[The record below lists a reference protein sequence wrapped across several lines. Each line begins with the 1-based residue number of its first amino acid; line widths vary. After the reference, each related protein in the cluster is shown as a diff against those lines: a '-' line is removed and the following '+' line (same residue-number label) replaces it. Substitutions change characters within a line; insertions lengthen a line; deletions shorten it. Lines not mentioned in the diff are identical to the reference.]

1 MKKYVYGCVAIVCV
15 AYLISMLMGVLGTT
29 IDTDFIMSDSLKSY
43 MTHDAVIVRSER
55 IVKGDKNGLLL
66 PAMNEGEKT
75 ARGETIAHFY
85 NENSDTLLQ
94 KKESVEQEFIENL
107 KAVLNKSEITVYEI
121 QQLDDR
127 IEDKLDA
134 YIEADKNGD
143 YTQAVSAGRDIED
156 FSEERLDVLTENL
169 PGDTYLSKLKKRV
182 DKVNRRIEES
192 TSSLKAPIAG
202 IVSYSID
209 SLEKKAKYSKVKK
222 MTADE
227 VVDLINQASEKSGSD
242 KDTKPTLKIVDE
254 FEYYFVTVMD
264 KSAGKMLI
272 EGEKR
277 EITINDLHLTL
288 DAYVDSKEVYD
299 DKVVVFFKTNSFLAE
314 SIGMR
319 KVSLNIAESTNSV
332 SGLKVAL
339 ASLYDFSED
348 GKKAKIMLSR
358 ASFAVER
365 EVMILESDEVTAII
379 KDINDLTA
387 EERKLIN
394 AEADPDIVRE
404 YDEYVVNPKGIT
416 DGQALK

>member
-1 MKKYVYGCVAIVCV
+1 MKKYVYGCVAVVCV
-15 AYLISMLMGVLGTT
+15 AYLISMLTGIFGTK
-29 IDTDFIMSDSLKSY
+29 IDTDFIIADSLKSY
-43 MTHDAVIVRSER
+43 STHDAIIVRSER
-55 IVKGDKNGLLL
+55 IVKGDREGQLL

-75 ARGETIAHFY
+75 AQGETIAHFY
-85 NENSDTLLQ
+85 NQDSDALLQ
-94 KKESVEQEFIENL
+94 KKEAAEQEFVENL

-121 QQLDDR
+121 QQLDNR

-134 YIEADKNGD
+134 YIEADRNGD
-143 YTQAVSAGRDIED
+143 YREAVSAGRDIADYTEQ
-156 FSEERLDVLTENL
+156 RLDVLTENL
-169 PGDTYLSKLKKRV
+169 PEDTYLSKLKKRV
-182 DKVNRRIEES
+182 DKINKQIEDS

-202 IVSYSID
+202 MVSYSID
-209 SLEKKAKYSKVKK
+209 SFEKKAKYDKVKK

-227 VVDLINQASEKSGSD
+227 VVDLIEQAAEKSGSD
-242 KDTKPTLKIVDE
+242 KDEKPTLKIVNE
-254 FEYYFVTVMD
+254 FEYYFVTVVD
-264 KSAGKMLI
+264 KSEGKILNV
-272 EGEKR
+272 GEKR

-288 DAYVDSKEVYD
+288 DAYVDSKEAFD

-319 KVSLNIAESTNSV
+319 KVSLNIAKSSNSV

-348 GKKAKIMLSR
+348 GESAKIMLSR

-365 EVMILESDEVTAII
+365 EVMILESNEVTAIV
-379 KDINDLTA
+379 KDVNDLTA
-387 EERKLIN
+387 EERQLTSV
-394 AEADPDIVRE
+394 EADPDIVRE